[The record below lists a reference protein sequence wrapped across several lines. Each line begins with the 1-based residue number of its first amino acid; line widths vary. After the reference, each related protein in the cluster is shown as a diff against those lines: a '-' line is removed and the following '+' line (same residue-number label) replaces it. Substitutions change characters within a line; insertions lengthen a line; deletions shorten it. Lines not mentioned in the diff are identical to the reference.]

1 MEFEVM
7 TARLRP
13 LSREEI
19 RQLDQRASNELGL
32 PTSLLMENAG
42 RGAAVWLAELT
53 GALPPHAGGR
63 PLSPDPAKHVPE
75 LRTGPALPRV
85 LVLCGPGNNGGDGA
99 VVARHLDAWR
109 FPVRVVWLAASERL
123 TGDAALQWLI
133 LAKSGVEQSA
143 WFDEYPD
150 TTRIDDGRLGK
161 ILADSDWIVDGLFG
175 TGLTRPIEGLNQ
187 SVVEKINES
196 GKPILALDVP
206 SGLDADTGEPTG
218 TAVRAIATATFA
230 AAKRGFGAPGEAR
243 SYTGEVAV
251 IDIGL
256 PRCLLEPYY
265 L

>member
-1 MEFEVM
+1 M
-7 TARLRP
+7 TARLRS
-13 LSREEI
+13 LSRDEI
-19 RQLDQRASNELGL
+19 RQLDQRASSELGL
-32 PTSLLMENAG
+32 STTLLMENAG

-63 PLSPDPAKHVPE
+63 PLSPDPAKHISD
-75 LRTGPALPRV
+75 LRRGPVLPRV

-99 VVARHLDAWR
+99 VVARHLESWR

-123 TGDAALQWLI
+123 SGDAALQLRI
-133 LAKSGVEQSA
+133 LGKSGVEQFA
-143 WFDEYPD
+143 WLDEYPD
-150 TTRIDDGRLGK
+150 ATAIDDARLGR

-175 TGLTRPIEGLNQ
+175 TGLTRPIEGLNR
-187 SVVEKINES
+187 SVIEKINES
-196 GKPILALDVP
+196 GKPTLALDVP
-206 SGLDADTGEPTG
+206 SGLDADTGEPLG

-230 AAKRGFGAPGEAR
+230 AAKLGFSAPGAG